1 MALHSRLHH
10 TTNCDE
16 NNTTM
21 SDNED
26 EQQHPELIIDEGF
39 AALNNFRSQLFKK
52 KDAGSKGDVKVAD
65 PIPRFPFASYA
76 KALSMQSDTQ
86 RESFLNDC
94 SVVFT
99 ARTKED
105 SEGYSTG
112 ETFFLPSLMKPRC
125 ALEALVSVSTS
136 MLLCAV
142 YTCTILSSQCIV
154 LPCMT
159 ITQAQAVFRAHV
171 DGLEGEEQTSD
182 GKNKPLFDPERSGAE
197 WWTLVLDTPSDDK
210 PAETSESDEDDGE
223 DDEIGM
229 HFDADYGLEEQ
240 LPDYMLHPRVATIT
254 YLSDIGVPTLILDK
268 RPPPPND
275 PEKKS
280 LGGDINKGWLSHP
293 SFGKHV
299 AFDGRLLHGGPGE
312 YFTAVKK
319 ESDSSEP
326 AAKKAK
332 MDNQQNGNKRGGLN
346 GKRIT
351 FLVNVWLNHC
361 PIDAEI
367 LDEDIVKK
375 LTTVWDDGSESNQ
388 KKDASYIPP
397 FQWDLTDVSAP
408 DTLKNTTT
416 LTKAPVESNGPAGE
430 EEVALCKRLVNFKFG
445 ASMEDFRNANLLAAE
460 EGSMQIE
467 MKEGVL
473 TLEVGEEVLSNDEE
487 DGDEADE

>member
-105 SEGYSTG
+105 SE
-112 ETFFLPSLMKPRC
+112 
-125 ALEALVSVSTS
+125 
-136 MLLCAV
+136 
-142 YTCTILSSQCIV
+142 
-154 LPCMT
+154 
-159 ITQAQAVFRAHV
+159 

-332 MDNQQNGNKRGGLN
+332 IDNQQNGNKRGGLN

-408 DTLKNTTT
+408 DKLKNTTT
-416 LTKAPVESNGPAGE
+416 LTKAPVESDGPAGE

-487 DGDEADE
+487 DGDEDDE